1 MAFASSSCDISQLQT
16 STKKIKNKKNKAYAE
31 YADEEASLTPQRIK
45 GYGRF

>member
-16 STKKIKNKKNKAYAE
+16 SPKKIKNKKKAYAE